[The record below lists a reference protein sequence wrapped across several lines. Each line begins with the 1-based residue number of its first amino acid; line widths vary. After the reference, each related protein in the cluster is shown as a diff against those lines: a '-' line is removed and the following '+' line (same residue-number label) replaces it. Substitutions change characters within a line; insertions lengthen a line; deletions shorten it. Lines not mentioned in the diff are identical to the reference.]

1 MSKILTV
8 FGATGNQGG
17 SVIKAIL
24 ADPALSKQFKIRGV
38 TRDPSKPSSQKLVAA
53 GVEVV
58 SADISSVEGALRA
71 VSGAHTVFLVTN
83 FWESM
88 KKEVELS
95 QGKAVTEACK
105 QAGVQHLIFSSLRN
119 VTEISNGRLPNV
131 THFDG
136 KAEIEDYIRASG
148 ISSTFVLPG
157 LFMSN
162 FFEFFN
168 KQGDTYTLAWPVNLE
183 KARVPLFD
191 AAQDTGKFVKAAIS
205 NWPSTAGQRILAATD
220 YYSPKRIV
228 DEFQQVTGYKAQAVE
243 VPSETFKSFLPE
255 PIAQEM
261 LENIQLLEDPGYF
274 AGESLEPSLKL
285 LDSKPTLWEE
295 FVKQNKEKF

>member
-8 FGATGNQGG
+8 FGATGNQGD

-24 ADPALSKQFKIRGV
+24 ADSVLSKEFKIRGI
-38 TRDPSKPSSQKLVAA
+38 THDPSKSSSQKLAAA
-53 GVEVV
+53 GVD
-58 SADISSVEGALRA
+58 ADISTVEGALPA

-95 QGKAVTEACK
+95 QGKAVTEAYK
-105 QAGVQHLIFSSLRN
+105 QAGVKHLIFSSLRN

-162 FFEFFN
+162 FFDFFN

-183 KARVPLFD
+183 KARAPLFD
-191 AAQDTGKFVKAAIS
+191 AAQDTGKFVKAALA

-220 YYSPKRIV
+220 YYTPKRIV
-228 DEFQQVTGYKAQAVE
+228 DEFQKVTGYKAQAVQI
-243 VPSETFKSFLPE
+243 PPETFKSFLPE
-255 PIAQEM
+255 PVAQDM
-261 LENIQLLEDPGYF
+261 LENIQLLEDPEYF
-274 AGESLEPSLKL
+274 AGEPLEPSLKL
-285 LDSKPTLWEE
+285 LDQKPTLWEE
-295 FVKQNKEKF
+295 FVIQNKEKF